1 MCEGITAG
9 DSSLKVLLALEPR
22 AALLMHKGKHICIHL
37 GANHYEALVVVILH
51 LWRMR
56 LFRQTFWGVGN
67 YIVRL
72 NIRLYCYNSYNTCR
86 ATKCALICQIRICMS
101 NFRFVFPCY
110 SKEFDYSLLHAISFQ
125 NIVTYFLISSKNYLQ
140 VLHLKRCAVQLP
152 LTREAY
158 LKVCNKKIFFFK
170 FKS

>member
-110 SKEFDYSLLHAISFQ
+110 SKEFDYSLLHAICFPKYRNLFLNFLQKLLTSSSFKTLCCT
-125 NIVTYFLISSKNYLQ
+125 I
-140 VLHLKRCAVQLP
+140 AVDKGSLP
-152 LTREAY
+152 E
-158 LKVCNKKIFFFK
+158 
-170 FKS
+170 SMQ